1 MQATIIANLIGGSL
15 FFFVDRLIFTPAPS
29 GAKEEEPRAE
39 EVQENGKN

>member
-29 GAKEEEPRAE
+29 GAKEESRAE